1 MSRYLDPKS
10 DVVFKKIF
18 GEHPKLLK
26 SFLNAVLP
34 LPEDRLIESLTYLPG
49 EQVPHIPGFKSTLVD
64 VKCTDT
70 QGRIFIVEMQ
80 IQWTKSFMQRLLF
93 GTSTAYVRQLEQGES
108 YDLLKPVYGLGLLG
122 SVFDPEHLET
132 WYHHY
137 KLVNVQN
144 IDRDIKD
151 LQLVFVELPK
161 FKAKSVTER
170 KLQVLWLRFM
180 SELDKKTTTIPP
192 EWLEVPEIKQAV
204 ELSEM
209 SAYTPDEL
217 AAYDQY
223 WHYVST
229 EKTMLQ
235 DKFAEG
241 KAEGLAEG
249 EAKGL
254 ERGKTVGVDVTLR
267 ALACLGRGDSLE
279 KVAAETGLDEAVL
292 KSLQALVSR

>member
-18 GEHPKLLK
+18 GQHPKLLK

-34 LPEDRLIESLTYLPG
+34 LPEDGLIESLTYLPG

-64 VKCTDT
+64 VKCTDSR
-70 QGRIFIVEMQ
+70 GRIFIVEMQ

-93 GTSTAYVRQLEQGES
+93 GASTAYVRQLEQGEA

-122 SVFDPEHLET
+122 STFDPT
-132 WYHHY
+132 SDAWYHHY

-144 IDRDIKD
+144 TQRDIKD
-151 LQLVFVELPK
+151 LQLVFIELPK
-161 FKAKSVTER
+161 FKATSVSHR

-180 SELDKKTTTIPP
+180 SELDKKTKEVPL

-209 SAYTPDEL
+209 SAYNADEL

-229 EKTMLQ
+229 EKAMLH
-235 DKFAEG
+235 DKFEEGLAKGKVEGKAEG
-241 KAEGLAEG
+241 KAETIQQTLHAIELF
-249 EAKGL
+249 AQ
-254 ERGKTVGVDVTLR
+254 GKTVEEVH
-267 ALACLGRGDSLE
+267 AM
-279 KVAAETGLDEAVL
+279 TGLDRSILEAL
-292 KSLQALVSR
+292 SAQKTD

>member
-18 GEHPKLLK
+18 GQHPKLLK

-34 LPEDRLIESLTYLPG
+34 LPEDGLIESLTYLPG

-64 VKCTDT
+64 VKCTDKL
-70 QGRIFIVEMQ
+70 GRIFIVEMQ

-93 GTSTAYVRQLEQGES
+93 GASTAYVRQLEQGEA

-122 SVFDPEHLET
+122 STFDQASDA

-144 IDRDIKD
+144 AQRDIKD
-151 LQLVFVELPK
+151 LQLVFIELPK
-161 FKAKSVTER
+161 FKVTSVSHR

-180 SELDKKTTTIPP
+180 SELDKKTKEVPQ
-192 EWLEVPEIKQAV
+192 EWLDVPEIKQAV

-209 SAYTPDEL
+209 SAYNADEL
-217 AAYDQY
+217 ANYDQY

-229 EKTMLQ
+229 EKAMLN
-235 DKFAEG
+235 DKFADG

-249 EAKGL
+249 KAEGILMAKQVMARKLLSKGL
-254 ERGKTVGVDVTLR
+254 SIE
-267 ALACLGRGDSLE
+267 E
-279 KVAAETGLDEAVL
+279 IAVL
-292 KSLQALVSR
+292 TELAIEDVDQLTKEV